1 MTNGWSYLKTL
12 VNTNQENVKLKSLEE
27 GKSDFLQIVSSF
39 KSEDDAIVFL
49 NWIKNEA
56 LEKLLSN
63 LQLAGMRNRFYSN
76 RTRNLA
82 TDDIKTENDD
92 VSISKS
98 FPLETDDK
106 DNSDNFELEPDEI
119 KTFLSHQEPDIYS
132 KKDEEPDTYSEKDE
146 EEADNY
152 SDKYEEG
159 EDAYS
164 EKDEEDPDNNSEKDK
179 EEENS
184 EKDEEKEENS
194 EKDEEDEEKYFTDE
208 FESQQITDERSN
220 QAIFN
225 GEKNS
230 KRKQT
235 QPKNIDLRVQIW
247 GKYKCEECEKSFI
260 TPSKLKRHSFTHS
273 GLQPYQCNLCHK
285 SYTQPGNL
293 KIHIK
298 NIHQDNLKK
307 EDLPIIP
314 SKQQPKKSISDP
326 VEFINVK
333 AEQNNPKSLV
343 PKPRNSFKYKCE
355 YCSKTFIT
363 PSKLQRHS
371 YSHTGLRPF
380 QCNICYKA
388 FSQSANLKTHMKK
401 DHPQD
406 LDFLKE
412 PLNDPFKNMKVKG
425 R

>member
-1 MTNGWSYLKTL
+1 MNSWSYFKTL
-12 VNTNQENVKLKSLEE
+12 MNANQGNFEMNSLEE
-27 GKSDFLQIVSSF
+27 GKSNFLKMVSSF

-194 EKDEEDEEKYFTDE
+194 EKDEEDEQKYFTDE

-247 GKYKCEECEKSFI
+247 GKYKCEECEKTFI

-333 AEQNNPKSLV
+333 AEQNHKSL